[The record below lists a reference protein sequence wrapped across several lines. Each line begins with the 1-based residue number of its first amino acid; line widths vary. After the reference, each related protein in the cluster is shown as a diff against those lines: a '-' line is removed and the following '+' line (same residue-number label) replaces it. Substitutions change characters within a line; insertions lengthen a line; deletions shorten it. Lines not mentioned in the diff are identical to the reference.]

1 MVDMAILICEGNK
14 IQIIF
19 VTCRYNVKAS
29 LQMVNRF
36 LLMPSSV
43 STAKFAQGGELFAR
57 MKLNSDLSED
67 TAHGRLILQNV
78 NTVYLAPYDPN
89 KEETTDPR
97 LVSQSTHK
105 NCVLFVSKPKTGEN
119 KLV

>member
-1 MVDMAILICEGNK
+1 
-14 IQIIF
+14 
-19 VTCRYNVKAS
+19 
-29 LQMVNRF
+29 MVNRF

-78 NTVYLAPYDPN
+78 NTVYLAPYDPT
-89 KEETTDPR
+89 KEKDPEM
-97 LVSQSTHK
+97 VSNLYTAWAVHILHR
-105 NCVLFVSKPKTGEN
+105 NLEDT
-119 KLV
+119 